1 MPTPAET
8 ARAYHQ
14 VTKHHPMRQARS
26 LGYMDWDSQPDPFRR
41 YAGAAEVELGF
52 GAGADPVARVLR
64 LALGLTAW
72 KEYEGNRW
80 ALRANPSSGN
90 LHPTEGYVV
99 LPAGRRGLPAGVLHY
114 APKEHALELRCSLGR
129 GAAEALGE
137 RLPEGGFL
145 VALTSVLWREAWKY
159 GERALRYCALDTG
172 HALAAVDYAAACE
185 GLRAVAVPGWSDAQ
199 LGALLGVDREGDF
212 AELDPWEHEHPE
224 LLLAVVPEGTSGAG
238 FGAMAQGSGAERT
251 STAASQNERPGETDE
266 PPAATGGEEEQGRDW
281 KAVAA
286 ALTPDAVLGLFAE
299 GTWHGTPNAL
309 STEHHEWDVIHA
321 TAAATKRTAAQADQ
335 HLQAWSSRHGNQN
348 EITSAAHVSRAQAE
362 PDPVASDRPA
372 LPAFTPL
379 APNRLATLVRERR
392 SAVSMVPGPD
402 LALDAFARMLDATL
416 LRHDRAPWRGWSEP
430 SRAHLLLF
438 VHRVEGLERG
448 LYLLERH
455 AGDHDELREAMAS
468 ELDWRACDELAQV
481 SKVGSARSGEATRE
495 AAGEAPD
502 EAPGSAPSDA
512 QSSAHGKAPGDFTH
526 LRLFR
531 LRTGHCEGVARSAS
545 CQQDI
550 AADGAFSLGML
561 TRLGPVV
568 ERDPSAYRRLFWEC
582 GAIGQ
587 ALYIE
592 AEAAGQNATGIGCY
606 FDDSVHALVGLTGD
620 TWQVM
625 YHFTVGVASEDARLR
640 TLPPYAHLEG
650 RSE

>member
-41 YAGAAEVELGF
+41 YAGAAEVALGF

-172 HALAAVDYAAACE
+172 HALAAVDFAAACE

-224 LLLAVVPEGTSGAG
+224 LLFAIVPEGSGVEASAGAG
-238 FGAMAQGSGAERT
+238 
-251 STAASQNERPGETDE
+251 AASAGRAQAPADPTGASDSMPVGDQSPSHDDE
-266 PPAATGGEEEQGRDW
+266 
-281 KAVAA
+281 VAD
-286 ALTPDAVLGLFAE
+286 ALTPDTVLELFAG

-321 TAAATKRTAAQADQ
+321 TAEATKRTAAQSTAVRERPRED
-335 HLQAWSSRHGNQN
+335 
-348 EITSAAHVSRAQAE
+348 TRAT
-362 PDPVASDRPA
+362 R
-372 LPAFTPL
+372 PAFTPL
-379 APNRLATLVRERR
+379 APDRLRALVLQRR

-402 LALDAFARMLDATL
+402 LALAAFARMLDATL
-416 LRHDRAPWRGWSEP
+416 QRADRAPWRGWAEP
-430 SRAHLLLF
+430 SRAHLLIF
-438 VHRVEGLERG
+438 VHRVVGLERG

>member
-14 VTKHHPMRQARS
+14 ITKHHPMRQARS

-52 GAGADPVARVLR
+52 GAGVDPVARVLR

-114 APKEHALELRCSLGR
+114 APKEHALEFRCSLGR
-129 GAAEALGE
+129 GAAEALGD
-137 RLPEGGFL
+137 RLPPGGFL
-145 VALTSVLWREAWKY
+145 IALTSILWREAWKY
-159 GERALRYCALDTG
+159 GERALRYCALDSG
-172 HALAAVDYAAACE
+172 HALAAVDYAAACV
-185 GLRAVAVPGWSDAQ
+185 GLRVEPVLGWSDAA
-199 LGALLGVDREGDF
+199 LGTLLGLDREADF
-212 AELDPWEHEHPE
+212 AELDPWEHEHPD
-224 LLLAVVPEGTSGAG
+224 LLLVVMPEG
-238 FGAMAQGSGAERT
+238 AE
-251 STAASQNERPGETDE
+251 
-266 PPAATGGEEEQGRDW
+266 GRVGDPTI
-281 KAVAA
+281 AE
-286 ALTPDAVLGLFAE
+286 ALSSDALLELFAS

-309 STEHHEWDVIHA
+309 SSEHHEWDVIHA
-321 TAAATKRTAAQADQ
+321 TAAATKRSPAQA
-335 HLQAWSSRHGNQN
+335 LQQSEAFALKSK
-348 EITSAAHVSRAQAE
+348 AAE
-362 PDPVASDRPA
+362 PEQESPHLSVSPAHGRAAPSDASTLARERTG
-372 LPAFTPL
+372 LPDFQAF
-379 APNRLATLVRERR
+379 APNHLADLILQRR
-392 SAVSMVPGPD
+392 SAVSMVPGGDLD
-402 LALDAFARMLDATL
+402 LAAFARMLDATL
-416 LRHDRAPWRGWSEP
+416 LRQDRAPWRGWSDP

-438 VHRVEGLERG
+438 VHRVAGLERG

-455 AGDHDELREAMAS
+455 TGDHDSLREAMAD
-468 ELDWRACDELAQV
+468 ELEWHACDELA
-481 SKVGSARSGEATRE
+481 GL
-495 AAGEAPD
+495 AP
-502 EAPGSAPSDA
+502 AVPG
-512 QSSAHGKAPGDFTH
+512 GTDFAH

-531 LRTGHCEGVARSAS
+531 LRKGHCEGIARSAS
-545 CQQDI
+545 CEQDI

-587 ALYIE
+587 ALYLE
-592 AEAAGQNATGIGCY
+592 AEAAGQNATFIGCY